1 MEDRA
6 KRQNIFFLILWNAI
20 LLLLILLIQ
29 GNAFGQYRKASP
41 KVQGWLKNWS
51 INVNGGKTTFFGD
64 VSLYDDEF
72 SEKLRKESSWAY
84 GFILSRQMSPVIGLS
99 GQLIFGSL
107 VGTNSKSRFEADIM
121 EYSFSMTFNLLN
133 ILIPKNDAH
142 FFPYLKF
149 GLGQFKFNST
159 LSYNDPNQDDR
170 VVNTDSPEFLYLFGA
185 GAFYKINHTFDIHLE
200 ITSRM
205 IYNDRLDGT
214 KSNKDYDYYAYLS
227 LGVTY
232 KINNKPRDPRCFRK
246 MGMKSKLIRRR

>member
-1 MEDRA
+1 MEKQA

-41 KVQGWLKNWS
+41 KMQGWMKNWS
-51 INVNGGKTTFFGD
+51 ININGGKTTFFGD

-99 GQLIFGSL
+99 GQMIFGSL

-142 FFPYLKF
+142 FFPYIKA
-149 GLGQFKFNST
+149 GMGQFKYKST
-159 LSYNDPNQDDR
+159 LSYNDPNLDDR
-170 VVNTDSPEFLYLFGA
+170 VVDTDSPEFMYIFGA
-185 GAFYKINHTFDIHLE
+185 GAYYKTNHTFDINLE
-200 ITSRM
+200 ITSRL

-227 LGVTY
+227 LGLTY
-232 KINNKPRDPRCFRK
+232 KINNKPRDPRYFRK